1 MLLDT
6 GLFILRLV
14 LGVVFV
20 GHGAQ
25 KLFGWFGGG
34 GLKGTAGWIGSMGM
48 RPAWFWAFMASISE
62 FGSGGL
68 FMLGFLNPLGSL
80 GVIAAMLMAIAK
92 VHWTKGFWSAK
103 GGYEFPLM
111 NLAAALTIGFIGP
124 GAFSV
129 DGIFGFALPE
139 PIALLVGLFVVVL
152 SVVIAVL
159 SEAPKTVPAAQAQ
172 QRGKVV

>member
-6 GLFILRLV
+6 GLLILRLV

-34 GLKGTAGWIGSMGM
+34 GLKGTTGWIGSMGI

-62 FGSGGL
+62 FGGGVL
-68 FMLGFLNPLGSL
+68 LLLGFLNPLGSL
-80 GVIAAMLMAIAK
+80 GVTAAMLMAIAK

-103 GGYEFPLM
+103 GGYEFPLI
-111 NLAAALTIGFIGP
+111 NLAAALAIGFIGA
-124 GAFSV
+124 GAFSL
-129 DGIFGFALPE
+129 DGILGIALPE
-139 PIALLVGLFVVVL
+139 PITLIVGLVVVL
-152 SVVIAVL
+152 LGVVSALL

-172 QRGKVV
+172 PNKS

>member
-6 GLFILRLV
+6 GLLILRLV

-34 GLKGTAGWIGSMGM
+34 GLKGTTGWIGSMGM

-62 FGSGGL
+62 FGGGVL
-68 FMLGFLNPLGSL
+68 LLLGFLNPLGSL

-111 NLAAALTIGFIGP
+111 NLAAALAIGFIGS

-129 DGIFGFALPE
+129 DGILGIALPE
-139 PIALLVGLFVVVL
+139 PVTLLVGLVVVVL
-152 SVVIAVL
+152 GVVAAVL
-159 SEAPKTVPAAQAQ
+159 SEAPKTVTAAQAQ
-172 QRGKVV
+172 HRS